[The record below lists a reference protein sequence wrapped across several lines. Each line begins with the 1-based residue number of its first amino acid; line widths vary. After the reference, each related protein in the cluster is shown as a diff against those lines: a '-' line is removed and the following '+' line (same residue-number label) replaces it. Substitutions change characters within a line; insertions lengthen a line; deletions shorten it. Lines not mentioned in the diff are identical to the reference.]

1 MSINNPDQIQLTE
14 REEGQA
20 MEEPEMP
27 NPLDGLNNQLSKK
40 MSKQERDEQEQ
51 IAKTMLA
58 KADELKAERD
68 KELE

>member
-1 MSINNPDQIQLTE
+1 
-14 REEGQA
+14 
-20 MEEPEMP
+20 MP